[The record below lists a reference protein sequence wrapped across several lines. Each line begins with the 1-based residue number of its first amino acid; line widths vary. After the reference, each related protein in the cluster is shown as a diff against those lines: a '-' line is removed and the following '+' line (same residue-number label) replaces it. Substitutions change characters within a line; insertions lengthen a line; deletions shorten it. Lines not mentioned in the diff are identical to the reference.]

1 MAVESSGTS
10 PEDNGS
16 RANLCPFMDGD
27 VAEQHCVGANQDI
40 VLNDGSPPLESS
52 DGDVLIEHA
61 VLSNHGFL
69 GDDTSHTVVLEQAAF
84 TYLGMASDMACKE
97 KLRQMPENS
106 SQRTNK
112 LWPFGAGV
120 SSFV

>member
-10 PEDNGS
+10 QRTTAPAPIFAPLWTVMLPS
-16 RANLCPFMDGD
+16 STALAPIKTSSSMM
-27 VAEQHCVGANQDI
+27 GA
-40 VLNDGSPPLESS
+40 PLESS

-120 SSFV
+120 RGFV

>member
-10 PEDNGS
+10 QRTTAPAPIFAPLWTVMLPS
-16 RANLCPFMDGD
+16 STALAPIKTSSSMM
-27 VAEQHCVGANQDI
+27 GA
-40 VLNDGSPPLESS
+40 PPESS

-69 GDDTSHTVVLEQAAF
+69 GDDTPHSVVLEQAAF

-97 KLRQMPENS
+97 KLREMSENS

-112 LWPFGAGV
+112 LWPFGAVV